1 MGKTNW
7 KRVFLG
13 GLLAG
18 VVLNVFYF
26 GILGAFYETDEFRT
40 SLIIFYFITGMMTI
54 WLYSAIRP
62 RYGSGLQAAVIAG
75 LVIGGLCGLTYIV
88 SANSASVFTLYTA
101 VAMHIIAALAGAWVY
116 KEQS

>member
-13 GLLAG
+13 GLVAG
-18 VVLNVFYF
+18 AVLNVFYF
-26 GILGAFYETDEFRT
+26 AILAVFYEIDDFKT
-40 SLIIFYFITGMMTI
+40 SLIVFYFITGMMAI

-62 RYGSGLQAAVIAG
+62 RYGSGPQAAVIAG

-88 SANSASVFTLYTA
+88 SVNSASVLTLYTA
-101 VAMHIIAALAGAWVY
+101 VAMHIVATLAGAWVY
-116 KEQS
+116 KEQP